1 MEDNNI
7 RNKSF
12 KFSIRIVNLC
22 KHLTQTKKEYV
33 ISNQLLKAG
42 TSIGANIAESE
53 FAASKKDFLNKL
65 YIALKECNESLYWLE
80 LLYKTEYLSDNEYQ
94 SIYGDC
100 EELKKILVSST
111 KTLKGTVDFSEF

>member
-1 MEDNNI
+1 MLDDNNI
-7 RNKSF
+7 KNKSF

-22 KHLTQTKKEYV
+22 KYLTEAKKEQ
-33 ISNQLLKAG
+33 IMSNQLLRAG

-65 YIALKECNESLYWLE
+65 YIALKECSESLYWLK
-80 LLYKTEYLSDNEYQ
+80 LLHKTEYLSVNEYK
-94 SIYGDC
+94 SIYEDC

-111 KTLKGTVDFSEF
+111 KTLKTMVN